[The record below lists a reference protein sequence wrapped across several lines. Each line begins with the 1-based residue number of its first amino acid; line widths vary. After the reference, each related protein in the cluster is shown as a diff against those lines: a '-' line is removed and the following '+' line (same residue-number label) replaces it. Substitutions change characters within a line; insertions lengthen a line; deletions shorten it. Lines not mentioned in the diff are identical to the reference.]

1 MDYGHQQ
8 KGVEE
13 PSTFHTGNFEKITRN
28 SPLEQLHIPV
38 SAHSR
43 AVAWG
48 SYPNAITLQ
57 ATATASFVIVLM
69 SLQLS
74 VISIHFNCLHRVVV
88 RFQTYKI
95 DFELLL
101 IGH

>member
-1 MDYGHQQ
+1 MDKRLRRTVHT
-8 KGVEE
+8 
-13 PSTFHTGNFEKITRN
+13 PHTGNFEKITRN
-28 SPLEQLHIPV
+28 PPLEQLHIPV

-43 AVAWG
+43 AAAW

-57 ATATASFVIVLM
+57 ATATASFVIVLK

-95 DFELLL
+95 DCELLL